1 MSVVVSLRDARRY
14 YETKAG
20 TVKALDGV
28 TLDIE
33 AGDFLVL
40 AGPSGSGKT
49 TLVNLIG
56 ALDKPTGGEVAID
69 GRSLATLSAEA
80 LADLRRDRIGFVFQ
94 AYNLVPVLTVL
105 ENVEYVML
113 LQGVAADERRRRALA
128 VLSEVGLGEL
138 VDRRPDALSGG
149 QQQRVAV
156 ARALAAGPALVLA
169 DEPTANLDSATSEA
183 LMDLMGHLNEVHGTT
198 FVCCTHDPA
207 LMARAGRL
215 VRLRDGRIESDE
227 RPAR

>member
-1 MSVVVSLRDARRY
+1 MSAVVSLRDARRY

-28 TLDIE
+28 TLDIA
-33 AGDFLVL
+33 AGDFVVL

-56 ALDKPTGGEVAID
+56 ALDKPTDGEVSID
-69 GRSLATLSAEA
+69 GRSLATLSAQA

-113 LQGVAADERRRRALA
+113 LQGVAADERRRRAMA

-138 VDRRPDALSGG
+138 VGRRPDALSGG

-169 DEPTANLDSATSEA
+169 DEPTANLDSATSEG
-183 LMDLMGHLNEVHGTT
+183 LMDLMGRLNATHGTT

-207 LMARAGRL
+207 LMARARRL
-215 VRLRDGRIESDE
+215 VRLRDGRVESDA
-227 RPAR
+227 RPAP

>member
-69 GRSLATLSAEA
+69 GRSLATLSPQA

-94 AYNLVPVLTVL
+94 AYNLVPVLTVI

-113 LQGVAADERRRRALA
+113 LQGVAADERRRRAMA

-169 DEPTANLDSATSEA
+169 DEPTANLDSATSGG
-183 LMDLMGHLNEVHGTT
+183 LMDLMGHLNETHGTT

-215 VRLRDGRIESDE
+215 VRLRDGRVESDE
-227 RPAR
+227 RPGR

>member
-1 MSVVVSLRDARRY
+1 MSVVVSLRGARRY

-56 ALDKPTGGEVAID
+56 ALDKPTDGEVAID
-69 GRSLATLSAEA
+69 GRSLATLSPQA

-94 AYNLVPVLTVL
+94 AYNLVPVLTVI

-113 LQGVAADERRRRALA
+113 LQGVAADERRRRAMA
-128 VLSEVGLGEL
+128 VLGEVGLGEL

-169 DEPTANLDSATSEA
+169 DEPTANLDSATSGG
-183 LMDLMGHLNEVHGTT
+183 LMDLMGHLNSTHGTT

-215 VRLRDGRIESDE
+215 VRLRDGRVESDE
-227 RPAR
+227 RPGR